1 MKLKIDL
8 HAQKQ
13 DQGASQKLRYT
24 CVKIMPCLFFNMV
37 NRILPTETFCIYGWW
52 HSRYL
57 PKLAWL
63 WLYMVLKP
71 CFDHRYVCFKKLSR
85 LDRSLALTIVMI
97 LFKEPLWPDGSRLKN
112 FREHETPYAFLYLS
126 KLGELITFASL
137 SFPIICDKR
146 MICQFHIFLQSFFYC
161 DFGHH

>member
-1 MKLKIDL
+1 MLKHRTKVHRRMIYVCKNYALSVLKHGEQNLTDRYFL
-8 HAQKQ
+8 HLWVVAFLISSK
-13 DQGASQKLRYT
+13 
-24 CVKIMPCLFFNMV
+24 
-37 NRILPTETFCIYGWW
+37 
-52 HSRYL
+52 
-57 PKLAWL
+57 AWL

-71 CFDHRYVCFKKLSR
+71 CFDHRYVCFKELSR

>member
-1 MKLKIDL
+1 
-8 HAQKQ
+8 
-13 DQGASQKLRYT
+13 
-24 CVKIMPCLFFNMV
+24 
-37 NRILPTETFCIYGWW
+37 
-52 HSRYL
+52 
-57 PKLAWL
+57 
-63 WLYMVLKP
+63 MVLKP

-146 MICQFHIFLQSFFYC
+146 MICQFHIFLQSFFYWSSLIVSFIVFTNLMLITSHRYLFSC
-161 DFGHH
+161 LE